1 MRNFVSCL
9 TGGVLVLL
17 ALALI
22 VPPVGLSSSIAAVSP
37 AEQAL
42 PVQSVDRT
50 NKADRIPTSSQEGKQ
65 PEKPR
70 PVLVGCD
77 PVFSPLSA
85 SAQANFAGRCVA

>member
-1 MRNFVSCL
+1 MRGFISCL

-17 ALALI
+17 AAGLI
-22 VPPVGLSSSIAAVSP
+22 VPPAGFGSSIAAVSSTG
-37 AEQAL
+37 QAL

-50 NKADRIPTSSQEGKQ
+50 NKADRIPTSSRAGKQ
-65 PEKPR
+65 PEKTR